1 MWQNLSWRLIAHAD
15 ARTDPPVPVPVRA
28 APSPMARRPIAR
40 HRNWQETAEKAVVM
54 VVVVVMMVV
63 MVLGKLDG
71 SRLLRARGIIGL

>member
-54 VVVVVMMVV
+54 VVVVMMVV
-63 MVLGKLDG
+63 VILGKLDG
-71 SRLLRARGIIGL
+71 SRLLRERGIIGL

>member
-40 HRNWQETAEKAVVM
+40 HRNWQEAAEKAVVM
-54 VVVVVMMVV
+54 VVVMMVV
-63 MVLGKLDG
+63 VVILGKLDG